1 VTLARRTWIPVLLA
15 LLLCLSPQADSD
27 APIEQLGPDAEPL
40 RSQFNQDAENVRLLL
55 ILDPT

>member
-15 LLLCLSPQADSD
+15 LLLCPSPRAV
-27 APIEQLGPDAEPL
+27 AETPLVTLGPDAEPL
-40 RSQFNQDAENVRLLL
+40 RSQFNQDVENVRLLL